1 MNEMQFKN
9 AQRTSTSKFIKRKKE
24 SELKTGT
31 LFSQE
36 NKDQCRTKINEEN
49 LHDLLDTIKRNVFP
63 IIGVPKEGEG
73 EGNRKFI

>member
-1 MNEMQFKN
+1 MKCNLKMHREHQH
-9 AQRTSTSKFIKRKKE
+9 QSSSK
-24 SELKTGT
+24 G
-31 LFSQE
+31 SQE